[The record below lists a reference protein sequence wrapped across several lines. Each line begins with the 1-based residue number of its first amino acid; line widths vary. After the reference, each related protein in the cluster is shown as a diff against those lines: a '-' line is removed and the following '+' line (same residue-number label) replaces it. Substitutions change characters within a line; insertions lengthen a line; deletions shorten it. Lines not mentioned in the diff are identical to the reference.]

1 MRPLIFSYVEQLEG
15 KVMFKKLVR
24 CCAGFHSAPAC
35 MSVSS
40 CAVVMRGLSQL
51 MSSNFYVAYI
61 TCPVIGVK
69 ITSLSFENSTTD
81 RRIALMRVHLRPSVR
96 FVFLIVQYLHVIA

>member
-1 MRPLIFSYVEQLEG
+1 MIWSLERNEIASDLIFSYVEQLEG
-15 KVMFKKLVR
+15 KIMFKKLVG
-24 CCAGFHSAPAC
+24 CCAGFHSTPPC

-40 CAVVMRGLSQL
+40 CALVMRGLSQL

-69 ITSLSFENSTTD
+69 IPRSRL
-81 RRIALMRVHLRPSVR
+81 RIQLLIEELR
-96 FVFLIVQYLHVIA
+96 